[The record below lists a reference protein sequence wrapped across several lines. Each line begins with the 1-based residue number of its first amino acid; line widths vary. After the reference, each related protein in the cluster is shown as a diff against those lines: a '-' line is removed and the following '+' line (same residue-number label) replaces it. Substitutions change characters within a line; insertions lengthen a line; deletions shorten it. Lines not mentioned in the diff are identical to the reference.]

1 MKNEMIK
8 LGLAFALGMS
18 ATVHAADACAL
29 KDTLFQG
36 EAHLVTFNNTAPI
49 SRTQLG
55 YSLWFAESNDSN
67 DKSLTY
73 HDNGLF
79 KAEWND
85 TQDFWARVGLTYD
98 ATNGIRHDYKKLS
111 LSYNYTKTVES
122 GSVFIGV
129 YGWTVNPAGEFF
141 IVDDWI
147 AQIDEAHVGRKFG
160 EYEVDGSKYAVYAL
174 MTDEGESW
182 RGYPYR
188 VMFTSVRETPRECGY
203 IDITAHFNK
212 FDELFTGQ
220 TDTIPNARGVR
231 KNAVLKFGN
240 LTDLMAT
247 VEAFDNGKGSI
258 DYAHIRFG
266 ELYAEES
273 SSSAAPGSS
282 ATAPESSAAAP
293 ESPAA
298 GSSSSVVSPDSG
310 STAPANHAEP
320 AEPSSSDASV
330 ESSDGKKGTDALPVE
345 VRAFDKPGTYQV
357 FDMQGRVL
365 GQVFVPAGV
374 AVNSAIFAKFGK
386 SGVYMV
392 QSDGGLKVLSVT
404 K

>member
-1 MKNEMIK
+1 MKKEVIK
-8 LGLAFALGMS
+8 FGLAFAFGLAAS
-18 ATVHAADACAL
+18 VHAADACAL

-36 EAHLVTFNNTAPI
+36 EAHLVTGNQTGAISGISMGYQLWLAEGSVPNN
-49 SRTQLG
+49 
-55 YSLWFAESNDSN
+55 
-67 DKSLTY
+67 SLTY

-98 ATNGIRHDYKKLS
+98 ATNGKPHDYKKLS

-273 SSSAAPGSS
+273 SSSAAPESS
-282 ATAPESSAAAP
+282 ATAPESSSAAA
-293 ESPAA
+293 
-298 GSSSSVVSPDSG
+298 SSSSATP
-310 STAPANHAEP
+310 E
-320 AEPSSSDASV
+320 SSSVADTVIPMAMPQMARVS
-330 ESSDGKKGTDALPVE
+330 GTDRNLV
-345 VRAFDKPGTYQV
+345 V

-365 GQVFVPAGV
+365 GKVNVPAGTS
-374 AVNSAIFAKFGK
+374 ADDAIFAKFGRP
-386 SGVYMV
+386 GVYMV
-392 QSDGGLKVLSVT
+392 QVGGVVKTLSVMR
-404 K
+404 